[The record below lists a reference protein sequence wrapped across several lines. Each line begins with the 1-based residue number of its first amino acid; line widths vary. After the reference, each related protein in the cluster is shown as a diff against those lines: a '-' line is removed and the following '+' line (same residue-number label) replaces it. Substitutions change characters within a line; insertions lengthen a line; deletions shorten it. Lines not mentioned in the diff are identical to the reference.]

1 MLCLRNMEKDIEA
14 ILDLELVA
22 KQLARELANQSSDKA
37 MVLALYGEL
46 GAGKTTFMQTL
57 AKELGVVDTV
67 NSPTFVVMK
76 SYDLKDQPWQKLI
89 HIDAYRI
96 EDEDEMDVIKLPEIM
111 QDPGNL
117 IGIEWADKVS
127 KYLPEDVVN
136 LHFNLDNR
144 SRTLSIN
151 GL

>member
-1 MLCLRNMEKDIEA
+1 MEKDIEA

>member
-1 MLCLRNMEKDIEA
+1 MEKDIEA
-14 ILDLELVA
+14 ILDLEMVA
-22 KQLARELANQSSDKA
+22 KQLVSELGSRNREKA
-37 MVLALYGEL
+37 TVLALYGEL
-46 GAGKTTFMQTL
+46 GAGKTTFIQTL
-57 AKELGVVDTV
+57 ARHMGVRDTV

-76 SYDLKDQPWQKLI
+76 NYTLNAQPWSRLV

-96 EDEDEMDVIKLPEIM
+96 EEPTEMEVIKLPELLNDSTNIVA
-111 QDPGNL
+111 
-117 IGIEWADKVS
+117 IEWADRVS
-127 KYLPEDVVN
+127 EYLPEDVVN

>member
-1 MLCLRNMEKDIEA
+1 MEKDIEA
-14 ILDLELVA
+14 ILDLEMVA
-22 KQLARELANQSSDKA
+22 KQLVRELGSRNREKA
-37 MVLALYGEL
+37 TVLALYGEL
-46 GAGKTTFMQTL
+46 GAGKTTFIQTL
-57 AKELGVVDTV
+57 ARHMGVRDTV

-76 SYDLKDQPWQKLI
+76 NYTLNAQPWSRLV

-96 EDEDEMDVIKLPEIM
+96 EEPTEMEVIKLPELLNDSTNIVA
-111 QDPGNL
+111 
-117 IGIEWADKVS
+117 IEWADRVS
-127 KYLPEDVVN
+127 EYLPEDVVN